1 MLTAWRTLIDGQYGA
16 ALCMLSR
23 CIDQCPESLW
33 NEPVG
38 NLKFCQVVF
47 HALFFTD
54 FYLEDSDRSF
64 KDQPFHRE
72 NADFFRDYEELEF
85 VEQKQLYD
93 RASIGNYLQHCRT
106 KFACVTA
113 EETEQTLVARC
124 GFERREFSRAELHV
138 CNIRHIQHH
147 ASQLSLHLR
156 LKTGEGVE
164 WSGSGWPDE

>member
-1 MLTAWRTLIDGQYGA
+1 MLKTWQNLISGQYGA
-16 ALCMLSR
+16 TPSILNR

-64 KDQPFHRE
+64 RDQSFHRE
-72 NADFFRDYEELEF
+72 NADFFRDYEELEY

-93 RASIGNYLQHCRT
+93 RPSIRNYLQRCRT
-106 KFACVTA
+106 KFARVIA
-113 EETEQTLVARC
+113 EETEQTLIARC

-138 CNIRHIQHH
+138 CNVRHIQHH
-147 ASQLSLHLR
+147 ASQLCLHLR
-156 LKTGEGVE
+156 LKTGESVE
-164 WSGSGWPDE
+164 WVGSGWPDE

>member
-1 MLTAWRTLIDGQYGA
+1 MLESWRKLSSGQYEA
-16 ALCMLSR
+16 TLCMLSR

-33 NEPVG
+33 NKPVG

-64 KDQPFHRE
+64 RDQPFHRE
-72 NADFFRDYEELEF
+72 NADFFRDYEELEY

-93 RASIGNYLQHCRT
+93 RASIRNYLQHCRA
-106 KFACVTA
+106 KFASVVA
-113 EETEQTLVARC
+113 DETEHTLIARC
-124 GFERREFSRAELHV
+124 GFERREVSRAELHA

-156 LKTGEGVE
+156 LNAEECVE
-164 WSGSGWPDE
+164 WVDSGWPEE

>member
-1 MLTAWRTLIDGQYGA
+1 MLTAWRKLIDRQYGA

-23 CIDQCPESLW
+23 CVDQCPESLW

-54 FYLEDSDRSF
+54 FYLEDSAQSF
-64 KDQPFHRE
+64 QDQPFHRE
-72 NADFFRDYEELEF
+72 NADFFHDYEELEF

-93 RASIGNYLQHCRT
+93 RASIGDYIQHCRT
-106 KFACVTA
+106 KFACVIA

-164 WSGSGWPDE
+164 WAGSGWPDE

>member
-1 MLTAWRTLIDGQYGA
+1 MLKTWQQLISGQYGA

-47 HALFFTD
+47 FTD
-54 FYLEDSDRSF
+54 FYLEDSDRTF
-64 KDQPFHRE
+64 RDQPFHRE
-72 NADFFRDYEELEF
+72 NADFFRDYEELEY

-93 RASIGNYLQHCRT
+93 RASIRKYLQHCRT
-106 KFACVTA
+106 KFARVIA

-124 GFERREFSRAELHV
+124 GFERRDFSLAELHV
-138 CNIRHIQHH
+138 CNVRHIQHH

-156 LKTGEGVE
+156 RETGEGVP
-164 WSGSGWPDE
+164 WVGSGWRDE